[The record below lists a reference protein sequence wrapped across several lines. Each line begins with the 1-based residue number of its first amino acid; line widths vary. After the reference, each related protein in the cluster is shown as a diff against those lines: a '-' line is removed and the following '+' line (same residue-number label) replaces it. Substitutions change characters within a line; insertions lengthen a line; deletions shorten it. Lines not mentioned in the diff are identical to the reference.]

1 MLVGTANPDTLLGP
15 RAVEMKRLDSRPE
28 PLENVTVLQVLCEID
43 SSSACEVLPP
53 ALHPTIPPLV
63 NWQAWSV
70 PESPW
75 GAFTLAMTRIE
86 CRSGV
91 RPRGLLTGGYIDNT
105 DAASALAERWGYGL
119 QLADVVVL
127 ERRYDEVRCDV
138 ELVGESILEIG
149 LRDPVPLGM
158 SDVQY
163 VAALHAARTERGLRL
178 VQCDPRHE
186 PERAERGAPII
197 DHFDASLWGEERLL
211 PAYPVS
217 ASVATGRVTLPELRY
232 VCRPDEL
239 AFTGTEPV

>member
-1 MLVGTANPDTLLGP
+1 MLFGTADPDELLSA
-15 RAVEMKRLDSRPE
+15 RAVEMKRLDSEAE
-28 PLENVTVLQVLCEID
+28 PLENVTVLQVLCELD
-43 SSSACEVLPP
+43 SSGECEMLPP

-91 RPRGLLTGGYIDNT
+91 RPRTLLTGVYIDNP
-105 DAASALAERWGYGL
+105 DAAAALAERWGYGL
-119 QLADVVVL
+119 QPADVVL

-138 ELVGESILEIG
+138 ELEGESILEIG
-149 LRDPVPLGM
+149 LRDPVPLG
-158 SDVQY
+158 STDVQY
-163 VAALHAARTERGLRL
+163 IAALHAAHTDRGLRL

-186 PERAERGAPII
+186 PERAERGDPIV
-197 DHFDASLWGEERLL
+197 DHFDASLWGEERMT

-217 ASVATGRVTLPELRY
+217 ASVATGRVTLPKLRF
-232 VCRPDEL
+232 VCKADEM
-239 AFTGTEPV
+239 AFTGTESV

>member
-1 MLVGTANPDTLLGP
+1 MLVGTADPQVLLGP
-15 RAVEMKRLDSRPE
+15 RAVEMKRLDTE
-28 PLENVTVLQVLCEID
+28 ALPLEDVSVLQVLCELD
-43 SSSACEVLPP
+43 SEGECEVLPP

-86 CRSGV
+86 CRSGL
-91 RPRGLLTGGYIDNT
+91 RPRGLLTGGYIDNA

-119 QLADVVVL
+119 RVADVAL
-127 ERRYDEVRCDV
+127 ERRYDEVRCEVEQGGEAILDV
-138 ELVGESILEIG
+138 G

-158 SDVQY
+158 TDVQY
-163 VAALHAARTERGLRL
+163 VASLHAANTERGLRL
-178 VQCDPRHE
+178 VQCDPSHE
-186 PERAERGAPII
+186 PDRAERGDPIV

-211 PAYPVS
+211 PVYPVS
-217 ASVATGRVTLPELRY
+217 ASIATGRVTLPKLRF
-232 VCRPDEL
+232 VQRPDEM